1 MIEMKKQVTPGET
14 PEQIT
19 ISMID
24 QDLKDGVSKSD
35 MAVKYG
41 IKPWEVDEMFKHPL
55 LKGRRPS
62 RKKAL
67 SFSFV
72 DDMTNEPII
81 DPNQV
86 TLEQAIDEAIES
98 VGEIKDQMQETQ
110 EAIIDML
117 SPTKFETPEESLLK
131 AAQDEDF
138 DEEAEERGA
147 IEYDGQ
153 EIDTEDAYLPEVK
166 DEELTP
172 EETIA
177 KVNGTEYD
185 SEELDTDDS
194 GLEIPS
200 FEDTLDLV
208 KEQQEEELEMD
219 DDTFEL

>member
-1 MIEMKKQVTPGET
+1 MREQVKPGET
-14 PEQIT
+14 PAKIT
-19 ISMID
+19 VSMID
-24 QDLKDGVSKSD
+24 ADLKDGVNKTE

-41 IKPWEVDEMFKHPL
+41 IKPWEVDEMFKHPF
-55 LKGRRPS
+55 LKGRRPA
-62 RKKAL
+62 RKRVL

-72 DDMTNEPII
+72 DDMTDEPII

-98 VGEIKDQMQETQ
+98 VGEIKHQMQETQ

-117 SPTKFETPEESLLK
+117 SPTEPE
-131 AAQDEDF
+131 
-138 DEEAEERGA
+138 
-147 IEYDGQ
+147 
-153 EIDTEDAYLPEVK
+153 
-166 DEELTP
+166 TP

-177 KVNGTEYD
+177 TEYD

-194 GLEIPS
+194 GLEPPS

-219 DDTFEL
+219 DDSFEL

>member
-1 MIEMKKQVTPGET
+1 MIKMKTNVTPGET

-41 IKPWEVDEMFKHPL
+41 IKPWEVDEMFKHPF

-67 SFSFV
+67 SFTFV
-72 DDMTNEPII
+72 DDSPLAEDVTDEPII

-98 VGEIKDQMQETQ
+98 VGEIKHQMQETQ

-117 SPTKFETPEESLLK
+117 SPTEPETPEETLLK

-138 DEEAEERGA
+138 DAEAEER
-147 IEYDGQ
+147 
-153 EIDTEDAYLPEVK
+153 
-166 DEELTP
+166 DEELTSG
-172 EETIA
+172 ERETV
-177 KVNGTEYD
+177 VNNQIDE
-185 SEELDTDDS
+185 DDE
-194 GLEIPS
+194 LEIPS

>member
-1 MIEMKKQVTPGET
+1 MRENVTPGET
-14 PEQIT
+14 PEKIT
-19 ISMID
+19 VSMID

-35 MAVKYG
+35 MAIKYG
-41 IKPWEVDEMFKHPL
+41 IKPWEVDEIFKHPF

-72 DDMTNEPII
+72 DDVTEPTQFPSSMDDVTEEV
-81 DPNQV
+81 DPNQI

-98 VGEIKDQMQETQ
+98 VGEIKHQMQETQ

-117 SPTKFETPEESLLK
+117 SPTEFETPEESLLK
-131 AAQDEDF
+131 AAVD
-138 DEEAEERGA
+138 
-147 IEYDGQ
+147 
-153 EIDTEDAYLPEVK
+153 
-166 DEELTP
+166 TP
-172 EETIA
+172 EIIGIP
-177 KVNGTEYD
+177 NGTTM
-185 SEELDTDDS
+185 SDTDDD
-194 GLEIPS
+194 EIELPS